1 LPTKITVAQEQS
13 KPPRRGSETIAV
25 VAVCCVA
32 VAALLGA
39 GYFFVTKRSHYDAGR
54 AVAGQLRNTFP
65 DRPSTG
71 WRVNAGAI
79 FEGAAFVR
87 PDATSYQYLRPGF
100 IDLGDTLI
108 TSAVLPQTDR
118 GATLVAIDAESGAV
132 KWAADAGF
140 HPVCA
145 TATVDGLLPC
155 LGQESNF
162 GPPGT
167 GAPPYVHFLQV
178 SDGAVAHRIA
188 VPEETRA
195 VEVHESAVYTTS
207 YDYAAN
213 IRSITR
219 GTTDALDATWRRTYP
234 VGDGS
239 QSCPGSGDTTYDG
252 VDHDVV
258 YSGNDG
264 GMVVADAADGARLL
278 PGEVTE
284 LKVFPGQGFTARRCD
299 GGDPDTVDTVVVD
312 TQGNVLREVT
322 GAVADPWLVDPEAD
336 VPYIAGRTAY
346 DFATGREVWT
356 AAGGSDL
363 HTIVGDTV
371 LGGGGRDDGP
381 LTAFDLATGRQLW
394 TSHVAVG
401 DFELS
406 DGRRVMAVT
415 ADGLVAIDL
424 ATGREAWSL
433 SWTDDRTFVGRAGTG
448 FADAAADAITFYPP
462 TGGPAGT
469 PGRAGGDEAVAASA
483 GTVTRCG
490 RTPKLRPVEYRAE
503 NGALIVTME
512 VKARCPGGDV
522 VSTNRMRVT
531 IRDERGLICSAT
543 FDFSQDPLVLG
554 PVDSG
559 PVLVELTFDSGTYS
573 RHPNTLGDIAG
584 RQSGREAVTEAT
596 ASGNEVVECEDEG
609 TTGGVESAPVPAAN
623 GRQRSVSS
631 DSQDARVFCGSDADT
646 MAALR
651 AQVDAD
657 RPYVQSS
664 LADRW
669 VAQLSSK
676 QPGLV
681 APDVDGRV
689 VTWTPCEILQQHLR
703 MRGQYPEVRLVWSD
717 EWRTFDLR
725 GWWVTIAGVTF
736 PDSHAAN
743 GWCDARALPVDECYA
758 KVISNSRDSRGTT
771 DYRR

>member
-1 LPTKITVAQEQS
+1 MVTVC
-13 KPPRRGSETIAV
+13 V
-25 VAVCCVA
+25 VA
-32 VAALLGA
+32 AATLLGA
-39 GYFFVTKRSHYDAGR
+39 GYFFFTGRAHDDPGR

-65 DRPSTG
+65 DRPSTS
-71 WRVNAGAI
+71 WRVNAATI

-100 IDLGDTLI
+100 IDLGDTVL
-108 TSAVLPQTDR
+108 TSAVLPQSDR

-132 KWAADAGF
+132 RWTADAGF

-162 GPPGT
+162 GPPGS
-167 GAPPYVHFLQV
+167 GAPPYVHFLRI

-188 VPEETRA
+188 VPEEARA
-195 VEVHESAVYTTS
+195 VEVHDSAVYTTS

-213 IRSITR
+213 VRSVTR
-219 GTTDALDATWRRTYP
+219 GTADALDATWRRSYP
-234 VGDGS
+234 IGDGS

-252 VDHDVV
+252 VDRGVV

-264 GMVVADAADGARLL
+264 GMVVADTADGRRLL

-284 LKVFPGQGFTARRCD
+284 LRVFPGQGFTARQCQ

-322 GAVADPWLVDPEAD
+322 GAVADPWLVDPQAD
-336 VPYIAGRTAY
+336 VPYIVGRTAY
-346 DFATGREVWT
+346 DFATGRELWT
-356 AAGGSDL
+356 ASGGVSEL

-371 LGGGGRDDGP
+371 LGGGGRDSGP
-381 LTAFDLATGRQLW
+381 LTAFDLNTGRQLW
-394 TSHVAVG
+394 TSRVGVG

-406 DGRRVMAVT
+406 DGRRIMAVT
-415 ADGLVAIDL
+415 ADGLVAVDL
-424 ATGREAWSL
+424 ATGEETWSI
-433 SWTDDRTFVGRAGTG
+433 SGMDSHPFVAPAGAG
-448 FADAAADAITFYPP
+448 FAYAAADMISFFAP
-462 TGGPAGT
+462 TGGPAGA
-469 PGRAGGDEAVAASA
+469 PGRAGGDEAEDGSVAM
-483 GTVTRCG
+483 VTKCG
-490 RTPKLRPVEYRAE
+490 RPPELRPVEYRAE
-503 NGALIVTME
+503 NGALVVAME

-522 VSTNRMRVT
+522 VSTNRLRVT

-543 FDFSQDPLVLG
+543 FDFSADPLALG
-554 PVDSG
+554 PENSE
-559 PVLVELTFDSGTYS
+559 PVLVELTFESGTYS
-573 RHPNTLGDIAG
+573 RHPNTLGDNAG
-584 RQSGREAVTEAT
+584 RQSGGEAVTDAR
-596 ASGNEVVECEDEG
+596 ASGTEVVECEDEG
-609 TTGGVESAPVPAAN
+609 TAGGVETAPGPTAN
-623 GRQRSVSS
+623 SRQRSVNSAS
-631 DSQDARVFCGSDADT
+631 PGVQAFCGNDADT

-657 RPYVQSS
+657 RPYVQSH

-681 APDVDGRV
+681 APDVDGRM

-736 PDSHAAN
+736 PDANAAN
-743 GWCDARALPVDECYA
+743 GWCDARAIPVDECYA

>member
-1 LPTKITVAQEQS
+1 MATVC
-13 KPPRRGSETIAV
+13 V
-25 VAVCCVA
+25 VAA
-32 VAALLGA
+32 VALLGA
-39 GYFFVTKRSHYDAGR
+39 GYFLLKGRSHDDAGR

-65 DRPSTG
+65 DPPSTG
-71 WRVNAGAI
+71 WRVNAATI
-79 FEGAAFVR
+79 FEGAAFIR
-87 PDATSYQYLRPGF
+87 PDATSYQYQRPGF
-100 IDLGDTLI
+100 IDVGDTLI

-118 GATLVAIDAESGAV
+118 GATFVAIDAESGAV
-132 KWAADAGF
+132 KWTADAGF

-155 LGQESNF
+155 LGQESHF
-162 GPPGT
+162 GPPGS
-167 GAPPYVHFLQV
+167 GAPPYVHFLRI

-188 VPEETRA
+188 VSEETRS
-195 VEVHESAVYTTS
+195 VEVHDSAVYTTS

-213 IRSITR
+213 VRSMTR
-219 GTTDALDATWRRTYP
+219 GTPDALDATWRRSYP

-264 GMVVADAADGARLL
+264 GMVVADAADGRRLL

-284 LKVFPGQGFTARRCD
+284 LKVFPGQGFTVRRCH
-299 GGDPDTVDTVVVD
+299 GGDPDTVDTVIVD
-312 TQGNVLREVT
+312 TQGDILREVS
-322 GAVADPWLVDPEAD
+322 GAVADPWLVDAEAH

-346 DFATGREVWT
+346 DFATGRELWT
-356 AAGGSDL
+356 ASGGVSEL

-371 LGGGGRDDGP
+371 LGGGRADGP

-394 TSHVAVG
+394 TSRVEVG
-401 DFELS
+401 DFELY

-424 ATGREAWSL
+424 ATGEEAWSM
-433 SWTDDRTFVGRAGTG
+433 TGTGGRMFVGRAGAG
-448 FADAAADAITFYPP
+448 FAYAATDVITFYPP
-462 TGGPAGT
+462 TGGPAGS
-469 PGRAGGDEAVAASA
+469 PGRAGAAEAADTS
-483 GTVTRCG
+483 GSMVTRCG
-490 RTPKLRPVEYRAE
+490 RPPELRPVEYRAE
-503 NGALIVTME
+503 NGALVVVME

-522 VSTNRMRVT
+522 VSTNRLRVT

-554 PVDSG
+554 PEDSG
-559 PVLVELTFDSGTYS
+559 SALVELTFDSGTYS
-573 RHPNTLGDIAG
+573 RHPNTLGDNVG
-584 RQSGREAVTEAT
+584 RPSNGEAVTEAG
-596 ASGNEVVECEDEG
+596 ASGNEVVECDDEG
-609 TTGGVESAPVPAAN
+609 TTGRVESAPGPTAN
-623 GRQRSVSS
+623 GPQRSVSS
-631 DSQDARVFCGSDADT
+631 DPQGGQVFCGSDADT

-681 APDVDGRV
+681 APDVDGRM

-736 PDSHAAN
+736 PDAHAAN
-743 GWCDARALPVDECYA
+743 GWCDARAIPVDECYA

>member
-1 LPTKITVAQEQS
+1 M
-13 KPPRRGSETIAV
+13 
-25 VAVCCVA
+25 VAVCVVGVA
-32 VAALLGA
+32 TLLGA
-39 GYFFVTKRSHYDAGR
+39 GYFFLTSRGHEDAGR

-65 DRPSTG
+65 DQPSTG
-71 WRVNAGAI
+71 WRVNSATI

-118 GATLVAIDAESGAV
+118 GAKLVAIDAESGAV
-132 KWAADAGF
+132 KWTADAGF

-155 LGQESNF
+155 LGQESHF
-162 GPPGT
+162 GPPGS
-167 GAPPYVHFLQV
+167 GAPPYVHFLQM
-178 SDGAVAHRIA
+178 SDGAIAHRIA

-195 VEVHESAVYTTS
+195 VEVHDSAVYTMS

-213 IRSITR
+213 IRLMTR
-219 GTTDALDATWRRTYP
+219 GTADALDATWRRSYP
-234 VGDGS
+234 VSDRS
-239 QSCPGSGDTTYDG
+239 QYCPSSGDTTYDG
-252 VDHDVV
+252 VDHGAV

-264 GMVVADAADGARLL
+264 GMVVADAADGERLL

-284 LKVFPGQGFTARRCD
+284 LKAFPGQGFAARRCH
-299 GGDPDTVDTVVVD
+299 GGDPDTVDTVIVD

-322 GAVADPWLVDPEAD
+322 GAVADPWLVDPGAK
-336 VPYIAGRTAY
+336 VPLVVGRTAY
-346 DFATGREVWT
+346 DFATGRQVWT
-356 AAGGSDL
+356 APGGVSEL

-394 TSHVAVG
+394 TSRVDVG
-401 DFELS
+401 DLELS
-406 DGRRVMAVT
+406 DGRRVIAVT
-415 ADGLVAIDL
+415 GGGLVAIDL
-424 ATGREAWSL
+424 ASGEEAWSL
-433 SWTDDRTFVGRAGTG
+433 TGTEGRMFVGRAGTG
-448 FADAAADAITFYPP
+448 FAYAADDTITFYPP
-462 TGGPAGT
+462 TGGPAGA
-469 PGRAGGDEAVAASA
+469 PGRTGGEEVADASA
-483 GTVTRCG
+483 AMVTKCG
-490 RTPKLRPVEYRAE
+490 RTPELRPVEYRAE
-503 NGALIVTME
+503 NGALVVTME

-522 VSTNRMRVT
+522 VSTNRLRVT

-554 PVDSG
+554 PEDSG
-559 PVLVELTFDSGTYS
+559 PVLVELTFGIGTYS
-573 RHPNTLGDIAG
+573 RHPNTLGGNAG
-584 RQSGREAVTEAT
+584 RQSGGEVITEAG
-596 ASGNEVVECEDEG
+596 ASGDEVVECEDEG
-609 TTGGVESAPVPAAN
+609 TTGGVERAPGPTAD

-631 DSQDARVFCGSDADT
+631 GSQGSQIFCGSDADT

-651 AQVDAD
+651 VQVDAD

-703 MRGQYPEVRLVWSD
+703 LRGQYPEVRLVWSD

-736 PDSHAAN
+736 PDAHAAN
-743 GWCDARALPVDECYA
+743 GWCDARAIPVDECYA